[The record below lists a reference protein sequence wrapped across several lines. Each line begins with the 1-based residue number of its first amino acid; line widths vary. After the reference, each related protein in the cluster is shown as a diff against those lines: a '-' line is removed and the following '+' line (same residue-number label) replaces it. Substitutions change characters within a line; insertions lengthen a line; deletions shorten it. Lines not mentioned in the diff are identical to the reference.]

1 MRRCRHGTID
11 YLPTS
16 IMACCSRCRSTMWT
30 WTSRAPGAG
39 GCGCLLPAESTS
51 NGKRACMS
59 FEDRT
64 RQDDSGFARR
74 HSLMTIAKDSI
85 RIFRRGDWTPH
96 SDQFL
101 REWNRRDS
109 CKTASVA
116 CPTESSSKVNNNDK
130 HSMSTAN
137 TDHKCHHVRVSI
149 AAVASTAALAVIVAV
164 LHDWTRGP
172 CLSPGSNRLTARGQ
186 RPWVR

>member
-30 WTSRAPGAG
+30 WTSRALGAG

-51 NGKRACMS
+51 NGQRACMS

-64 RQDDSGFARR
+64 RQDDSGFARC

-85 RIFRRGDWTPH
+85 RIFRRGVWTPE
-96 SDQFL
+96 SNGFL

-116 CPTESSSKVNNNDK
+116 CPTESSSK
-130 HSMSTAN
+130 STISIN
-137 TDHKCHHVRVSI
+137 TLCQPRTQTTNVTMCVFRLPLSLARPPSRSLSLCSTIGPVGR
-149 AAVASTAALAVIVAV
+149 AS
-164 LHDWTRGP
+164 P
-172 CLSPGSNRLTARGQ
+172 PGRID
-186 RPWVR
+186 